1 MESVALTV
9 IVTYKTLPGKAE
21 AFYRAVTESGVAAG
35 VRQEPGNHGYS
46 FYLPLDEEDTLV
58 LIEQWENEAAA
69 DAHAFTDNVKKMGTI
84 KPDYVLETKAV
95 RYCRYK
101 G

>member
-35 VRQEPGNHGYS
+35 VLQEPGNHGYP

-58 LIEQWENEAAA
+58 LIEQWENEDAA